1 MTVARALAIVLV
13 ALHVAGCAPPFWRK
27 PTAQR
32 TTEGLSA
39 EQMFTYR
46 VLLQNGREPNFE
58 ERRTWRD
65 DIDER
70 ISAYLREHPEA
81 ANSFDVTKFQ
91 FLRQASVG
99 MTKQQV
105 QILLGSPEGATT
117 DVAQI
122 EKIARGYWP
131 QIKEKAT
138 EAWAYPLGW
147 NLYFAGDRL
156 IDITQYLP

>member
-1 MTVARALAIVLV
+1 MTLAGALAIVLV
-13 ALHVAGCAPPFWRK
+13 ALNAAGCAPPWKK
-27 PTAQR
+27 PTQQR

-46 VLLQNGREPNFE
+46 VLQQNGREPNFE
-58 ERRTWRD
+58 EWRTWRD

-81 ANSFDVTKFQ
+81 ANSFNVTKFQ
-91 FLRQASVG
+91 FLRQTSVG

-117 DVAQI
+117 DAAQI

-131 QIKEKAT
+131 QIKEKTT